1 MALNKILLIGHVGK
15 DPEIHYLATPDHP
28 KVAQF
33 TLATT
38 ERMKPSGGA
47 VRELTEWHNI
57 LAWRALADIVEKYVK
72 KGMQVYIEGK
82 VRTRS
87 WESNGQKCFRTEVIA
102 EKLQLLGSR
111 QDMAQNAQPVQQQ
124 PQPAGFGNL
133 FYPQQTQAM
142 PTAQEVIYEQPK
154 DDLPF

>member
-15 DPEIHYLATPDHP
+15 EPEIQYLATPDHP

-38 ERMKPSGGA
+38 ERMKSRGGE

-57 LAWRALADIVEKYVK
+57 LAWRGLADIVEKYVK

-87 WESNGQKCFRTEVIA
+87 WESSGQKCFRTEVIA

-111 QDMAQNAQPVQQQ
+111 QDVAQNAQPVQQ
-124 PQPAGFGNL
+124 PQPEGFGNL
-133 FYPQQTQAM
+133 FCPQQPQAM
-142 PTAQEVIYEQPK
+142 PAAQEVIYEQPK